1 MNKYQEAFNNIMHF
15 VGAEKDCAGIFFEY
29 DNEIYDAMDV
39 LQELVDKVTP
49 IKVIKAAPYGTTRA
63 SKCPICNKRYS
74 RAHKKEYCPNCG
86 QKFDWEE

>member
-1 MNKYQEAFNNIMHF
+1 MNKYQEALGYITDNFIDNIE
-15 VGAEKDCAGIFFEY
+15 VKDGQPMNKETECI
-29 DNEIYDAMDV
+29 MT

-74 RAHKKEYCPNCG
+74 RAHKKGYCPNCG
-86 QKFDWEE
+86 QKFDWSDE